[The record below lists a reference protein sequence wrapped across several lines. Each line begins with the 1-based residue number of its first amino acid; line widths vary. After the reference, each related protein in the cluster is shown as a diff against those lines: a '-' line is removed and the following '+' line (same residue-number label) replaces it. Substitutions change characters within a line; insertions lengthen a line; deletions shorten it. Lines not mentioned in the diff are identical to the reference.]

1 MGEEAVLDFLEFHE
15 LSHIKSVKH
24 FPELADDL
32 DNVIWEARKANRA
45 RGARTMMDI
54 DVAAA
59 QRALSLTGFKSVATT
74 VAKGA
79 AVGAAL
85 EAPVVGLENYL
96 HYYHGR
102 KSAEEA
108 LLDAAVSI
116 GVAGAASGA
125 VTLAAPYAI
134 SGLASAGITVSIGVL
149 ATPVMVGGIVVYA
162 GYSGYRLCKAAQ
174 PEPLESPSFLPL
186 HYIK

>member
-1 MGEEAVLDFLEFHE
+1 MIDFE
-15 LSHIKSVKH
+15 
-24 FPELADDL
+24 
-32 DNVIWEARKANRA
+32 
-45 RGARTMMDI
+45 
-54 DVAAA
+54 VAAA
-59 QRALSLTGFKSVATT
+59 KKALSITGLKAVAKTA
-74 VAKGA
+74 AKGA
-79 AVGAAL
+79 AVGAAI

-96 HYYHGR
+96 HYFHGR

-108 LLDAAVSI
+108 LTDAAMSI

-125 VTLAAPYAI
+125 ATFAAPYVI

-149 ATPVMVGGIVVYA
+149 ATPVMAGGIIVYA